1 MEEKNC
7 TRSANRLKCCWT
19 PAGRETDRGGQQSTR
34 TPDPMRRITGR
45 RIDWDGPGLGGG
57 RGTPRRWWGAGV
69 DHPRGAM
76 DAFLV
81 PINTSP
87 GGRRLAGAR
96 RGRLVCLSERG
107 DDIIVEM
114 HARLSRAAAAAA
126 PADAPTHPP
135 RVHRR
140 RRNIYDAVS

>member
-1 MEEKNC
+1 MLLNTC
-7 TRSANRLKCCWT
+7 RPRDGSRRSTIHSNARSNASDYRSSYRLRRAG
-19 PAGRETDRGGQQSTR
+19 AGRGARDAAAVV
-34 TPDPMRRITGR
+34 
-45 RIDWDGPGLGGG
+45 
-57 RGTPRRWWGAGV
+57 GAGV

-107 DDIIVEM
+107 DDDIIVEM